1 MRYQTKLLLTAGV
14 LLMLSLSAAGLAYW
28 GVAKSHDYL
37 KRSRIAHQELE
48 AQLQLSRHSR
58 QLFKAWTDTL
68 LTGTSERPFGAAYLE
83 KVIESDLSTLEE
95 LSRREMQIVDP
106 EEANVENEELVRLNA
121 IKREFQHTL
130 DQLAEVEQL
139 RSRGRPDIAW
149 TRLIELL
156 KGGIDKKLN
165 ELVEAAVAD
174 ETAEVARIDADAATL
189 LARLERISQIH
200 AAVAI
205 LATLALM
212 ILLLQR
218 LRAPLAE
225 LLRGTRTLA
234 EGDLSHRIAITG
246 RDEFADLG
254 QSFNQMAADL
264 QAHQKALESAH
275 ANLETMVADRTE
287 ELRRANESLR
297 HIDETRRGFF
307 ADISHELRTPLT
319 IIRGEGEI
327 TLRGKTKRIA
337 EYKHSIERIVQ
348 QAKHLSVL
356 VNDLLFIAR
365 QGAGAAKMNVQD
377 IDLAQ
382 LLGGVCDDI
391 EVIAKSKGVQVS
403 FENKVKDARL
413 RGDPSRLRQLFGV
426 VLDNAIRY
434 SKPKGSVNVSLTGN
448 RETFTAKFA
457 DDGIGIAPE
466 ELDSIF
472 ERFRRGGNATEHNE
486 EGMGLG
492 LPLAKAI
499 VEAHKGGIKMQSRLG
514 KGTTVIVTL
523 PTDRAESAPGK
534 MPTGG
539 KNRTASGRGKASS
552 GKGTPAATSNKAEA
566 PT

>member
-28 GVAKSHDYL
+28 GVAQSHDYL

-48 AQLQLSRHSR
+48 HQLQLSRHSR

-95 LSRREMQIVDP
+95 LSRREMQLVGP
-106 EEANVENEELVRLNA
+106 EEAEVENEELIRLNA

-149 TRLIELL
+149 QRLIELL

-174 ETAEVARIDADAATL
+174 ETAEVARIDADAAQL

-200 AAVAI
+200 AGIAI
-205 LATLALM
+205 LATLGLV
-212 ILLLQR
+212 ILLLHR

-225 LLRGTRTLA
+225 LLRGTRSLA

-264 QAHQKALESAH
+264 QAHQKALEAAH
-275 ANLETMVADRTE
+275 ANLETMVAERTE

-377 IDLAQ
+377 IDLAE
-382 LLGGVCDDI
+382 LLARVCDDI
-391 EVIAKSKGVQVS
+391 SVVAKSKGVEVS
-403 FENKVKDARL
+403 FESKAKNTRMH
-413 RGDPSRLRQLFGV
+413 GDPARLRQLFGV

-434 SKPKGSVNVSLTGN
+434 SKTKGAVKVSLTRN
-448 RETFTAKFA
+448 RDILTARFV

-466 ELDSIF
+466 ELESVF
-472 ERFRRGGNATEHNE
+472 ERFRRGGNATDHNE

-499 VEAHKGGIKMQSRLG
+499 VEAHKGEIKMQSRLG

-523 PTDRAESAPGK
+523 PADETGTAPSKSAGK
-534 MPTGG
+534 PSAKTI
-539 KNRTASGRGKASS
+539 NSKAKSA
-552 GKGTPAATSNKAEA
+552 GKAEA
-566 PT
+566 QT